1 MKKGDVL
8 IVGLVSSLGREQ
20 YGQRPAILI
29 CDTKT
34 DIIVVIPLTSN
45 LGALRFPYT
54 LTIFPD
60 KENNLKETSIAL
72 IFQIR
77 AIDRSR
83 VVKVLGRISKN
94 VEKKINSILKEMLDL

>member
-8 IVGLVSSLGREQ
+8 IVDLVSSLGREQ

>member
-1 MKKGDVL
+1 MKKGDIL
-8 IVGLVSSLGREQ
+8 IVDLISGLGREQ

-34 DIIVVIPLTSN
+34 DIIVIIPLTSN

-60 KENNLKETSIAL
+60 KENNLKETSVAL

-77 AIDRSR
+77 AIDKSR
-83 VVKVLGRISKN
+83 VVKVIGRINKN
-94 VEKKINSILKEMLDL
+94 MEKKINSILREMLNI